1 MYKKCNLSGLAGKIV
16 VSKNIA
22 GEDGASIGILED

>member
-1 MYKKCNLSGLAGKIV
+1 LRGLWLRSLAEKIV

-22 GEDGASIGILED
+22 ERDGASIGIF